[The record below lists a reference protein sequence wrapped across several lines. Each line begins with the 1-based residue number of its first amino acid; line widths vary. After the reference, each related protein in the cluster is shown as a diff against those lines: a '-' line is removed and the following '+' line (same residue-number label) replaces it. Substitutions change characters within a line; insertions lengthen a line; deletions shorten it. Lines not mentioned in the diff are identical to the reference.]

1 MMGYTFISGATGG
14 IGGAFAE
21 ILARRGE
28 NLFLTGRSSEKLK
41 ALSDKLC
48 SLGAKSAEFFA
59 CDLASETS
67 RAEMI
72 EFIDGRGIKFSR
84 IIHVAGVDTQKPFI
98 NYTEEKILFQMR
110 VNAEAAVSLTH
121 ALLERREKP
130 AAEIIAVSSMS
141 GVSPMPYFA
150 LYSATKALI
159 TNFFTALHY
168 ELKKEGV
175 KVTSVLPGGV
185 YTREDVIKQIEEQ
198 GLWGRLSAKTPAFVA
213 EKSLKAVKKNRIK
226 YVPGFFNR
234 LLKFIMRILPERWV
248 LSFIARRWKKIE
260 KDAF

>member
-1 MMGYTFISGATGG
+1 MGYTFISGATGG

-72 EFIDGRGIKFSR
+72 EFIDGQGIKFSR

-150 LYSATKALI
+150 FLASLLLLCALSCI
-159 TNFFTALHY
+159 LTTYRRTRACGRSTMTVRRRFRAFFL
-168 ELKKEGV
+168 
-175 KVTSVLPGGV
+175 
-185 YTREDVIKQIEEQ
+185 
-198 GLWGRLSAKTPAFVA
+198 
-213 EKSLKAVKKNRIK
+213 
-226 YVPGFFNR
+226 R
-234 LLKFIMRILPERWV
+234 LLLR
-248 LSFIARRWKKIE
+248 
-260 KDAF
+260 

>member
-1 MMGYTFISGATGG
+1 M
-14 IGGAFAE
+14 
-21 ILARRGE
+21 
-28 NLFLTGRSSEKLK
+28 
-41 ALSDKLC
+41 
-48 SLGAKSAEFFA
+48 
-59 CDLASETS
+59 
-67 RAEMI
+67 
-72 EFIDGRGIKFSR
+72 
-84 IIHVAGVDTQKPFI
+84 
-98 NYTEEKILFQMR
+98 
-110 VNAEAAVSLTH
+110 
-121 ALLERREKP
+121 
-130 AAEIIAVSSMS
+130 
-141 GVSPMPYFA
+141 
-150 LYSATKALI
+150 
-159 TNFFTALHY
+159 
-168 ELKKEGV
+168 